1 MRGSTIILHER
12 TQTGVDGF
20 NSPVYTTR
28 LATVPN
34 VLIGQPTT
42 DDVTD
47 SISLYGKRIEYM
59 LGIPK
64 GDTHDWEDATVEFF
78 GRKYRAFG
86 AVIQGIE
93 ENVPTQWHKKVRVE
107 RIE

>member
-1 MRGSTIILHER
+1 MRGATVILHER
-12 TQTGVDGF
+12 RQTGVDGF
-20 NSPVYTTR
+20 NSPVYTT
-28 LATVPN
+28 APITVPN

-78 GRKYRAFG
+78 GRKYRTFG
-86 AVIQGIE
+86 AAIQGIE
-93 ENVPTQWHKKVRVE
+93 ANIPTPWHKKVRVE